1 MSKQIT
7 RCRPVWIGL
16 RHPKPHMFFEGEDP
30 DMKRFSVCGVALLM
44 LVAFVATTTVRA
56 DEDSKKLINLKLPKI
71 SLKKSGCCDEKK
83 ECCEDKDDCCSAVSK
98 VFSRAKGLLKK
109 AECTGKE
116 DCPVCN
122 AKKEDVADGGEK
134 VEDAS
139 NSGASED
146 SKLPRKAT
154 ETAKNVTGKAG
165 EVVKDGADRAKE
177 VIGKLR
183 ERTEKMIERVK
194 K

>member
-1 MSKQIT
+1 MPKQIL

-16 RHPKPHMFFEGEDP
+16 RHPKPHMFFEGEDS

-44 LVAFVATTTVRA
+44 LVAIFATTTVRA
-56 DEDSKKLINLKLPKI
+56 DEDSKKLINFKLPTI
-71 SLKKSGCCDEKK
+71 SLKKSGCCEEKK
-83 ECCEDKDDCCSAVSK
+83 ECCEDKDGCCSAVSK

-122 AKKEDVADGGEK
+122 AKKEDVTDGGEVK
-134 VEDAS
+134 DES
-139 NSGASED
+139 KSGASED
-146 SKLPRKAT
+146 KLPLKAA
-154 ETAKNVTGKAG
+154 ETAKNLTEKAG
-165 EVVKDGADRAKE
+165 DVVKDGADRAKE
-177 VIGKLR
+177 VAGKLR
-183 ERTEKMIERVK
+183 ERTKKVIEKIK

>member
-1 MSKQIT
+1 
-7 RCRPVWIGL
+7 
-16 RHPKPHMFFEGEDP
+16 
-30 DMKRFSVCGVALLM
+30 MKRFSVYGLAVLM
-44 LVAFVATTTVRA
+44 LVALVATTSVQA
-56 DEDSKKLINLKLPKI
+56 DEESKKLVDLKLPKI

-83 ECCEDKDDCCSAVSK
+83 ECCEDKDGCWPVVSK
-98 VFSRAKGLLKK
+98 VFRRAKGLLKK
-109 AECTGKE
+109 TECTGKE

-122 AKKEDVADGGEK
+122 AKKEDSDDEK

-165 EVVKDGADRAKE
+165 EVVKGGADRAKE